1 MAEQIFDINGLRSK
15 RNAAIN
21 SGEATVEGK
30 MPLTEMFSQA
40 ISNVPSSTVNL
51 VEDTMQPFLHPID
64 TANSLLSLGKGLYQL
79 TTPGEQPDEATAKAV
94 GQYFSNRYGGIE
106 NFKRSFAS
114 DPMGVLAD
122 ASIVIGGGA
131 ALTGKT
137 ASLSGKG
144 AAAAGIVRGA
154 SNVAKIADALDPV
167 TAAVRG
173 AEKVVPMTG
182 EAVKSGLGF
191 TTGTGRETIDQAYK
205 AGREGGERQEAF
217 LSNMRGE
224 VPVEDVATEA
234 VDALKQVKT
243 DTSKKFS
250 EDKTA
255 LELEKAEVSMDP
267 VVGAMKDLRDS
278 FTFEGASEL
287 SKEGQAKLKALEKIV
302 LEWKKSPA
310 LHNAKGMDILKRR
323 IDNEYPTGLNAG
335 DAGVVVTRARDAV
348 KKEILNQVPEY
359 APLMKAYE
367 MAIDLEREMQR
378 ALSLGKNS
386 SADTTLRKLQSVMR
400 NNVNA
405 NFGSRLNLVK
415 QLENSSDYMLLPK
428 IAGQATNTVTPRGLV
443 PQSMMGGSFI
453 QAAQAFDPTALAL
466 APLTSPR
473 IVGETVQAT
482 GAATR
487 NVVDRTQGMR
497 DRMSAL
503 ADNPI
508 VQAVTNN
515 LDQTALLQAQ
525 QRARP
530 IGAVANEA
538 EQDTLNEEQRRLMEL
553 ARGLR

>member
-64 TANSLLSLGKGLYQL
+64 TANSLVSLGKGLYQL
-79 TTPGEQPDEATAKAV
+79 TTPGEQPDEASAKAV
-94 GQYFSNRYGGIE
+94 GQYFSNKYGSIE
-106 NFKRSFAS
+106 GFKRAFAS
-114 DPMGVLAD
+114 DPMSILAD
-122 ASIVIGGGA
+122 ASIVLTAGGSLAGRAPGVIGRIGEQ
-131 ALTGKT
+131 
-137 ASLSGKG
+137 
-144 AAAAGIVRGA
+144 V
-154 SNVAKIADALDPV
+154 SNVGNMIDPV
-167 TAAVRG
+167 SAAVRG
-173 AEKVVPMTG
+173 AEKVVPMAG

-243 DTSKKFS
+243 DTSKKFDS
-250 EDKTA
+250 DKTA
-255 LELEKAEVSMDP
+255 LELEKTDVSMDP
-267 VVGAMKDLRDS
+267 VVGAMKDLRDG

-482 GAATR
+482 GAAAR
-487 NVVDRTQGMR
+487 NVADRTQGMR

-503 ADNPI
+503 ADNPM

-538 EQDTLNEEQRRLMEL
+538 EQDPLNEEQRRLMEL

>member
-64 TANSLLSLGKGLYQL
+64 TANSLVSLGKGLYQL
-79 TTPGEQPDEATAKAV
+79 TTPGEQPDEASAKAV
-94 GQYFSNRYGGIE
+94 GQYFSNRYGSIE
-106 NFKRSFAS
+106 GFKRAFAS
-114 DPMGVLAD
+114 DPMGILAD
-122 ASIVIGGGA
+122 ASIVLTAGGSLAGRAPGVVGRIGEQ
-131 ALTGKT
+131 
-137 ASLSGKG
+137 
-144 AAAAGIVRGA
+144 V
-154 SNVAKIADALDPV
+154 SNVGNMIDPV
-167 TAAVRG
+167 SAAVRG
-173 AEKVVPMTG
+173 AEKVVPMAG

-243 DTSKKFS
+243 DTSKKFDS
-250 EDKTA
+250 DKTA
-255 LELEKAEVSMDP
+255 LELEKTDVSMDP
-267 VVGAMKDLRDS
+267 VVGAMKDLRDG

-335 DAGVVVTRARDAV
+335 DSGVVVTRARDAV

-359 APLMKAYE
+359 GPLMKAYE

-482 GAATR
+482 GAAAR
-487 NVVDRTQGMR
+487 NVADRTQGMR

-503 ADNPI
+503 ADNPM

-538 EQDTLNEEQRRLMEL
+538 EQDPLNEEQRRLMEL

>member
-21 SGEATVEGK
+21 SGQATVEGK

-167 TAAVRG
+167 TVAVRG

-243 DTSKKFS
+243 DTSKKFDS
-250 EDKTA
+250 DKTA
-255 LELEKAEVSMDP
+255 LELEKTDVSMDP

-302 LEWKKSPA
+302 LEWEKSPA

-386 SADTTLRKLQSVMR
+386 TADTTLRKLQSVMR

-453 QAAQAFDPTALAL
+453 QAAQSLDPTALVL
-466 APLTSPR
+466 APLMSPR

-482 GAATR
+482 GAAAR
-487 NVVDRTQGMR
+487 NVADRTQGMR

-538 EQDTLNEEQRRLMEL
+538 EQDPLNEEQRRLMEL

>member
-51 VEDTMQPFLHPID
+51 VEDTVQPFLHPID
-64 TANSLLSLGKGLYQL
+64 TANSLVSLGKGLYQL
-79 TTPGEQPDEATAKAV
+79 TTPGEQPDEASAKAV
-94 GQYFSNRYGGIE
+94 GQYFANRYGSIE
-106 NFKRSFAS
+106 GFKRAFAS
-114 DPMGVLAD
+114 DPMGILAD
-122 ASIVIGGGA
+122 ASIVLTAGG
-131 ALTGKT
+131 
-137 ASLSGKG
+137 SL
-144 AAAAGIVRGA
+144 AGRAPGVVGRVGEQV
-154 SNVAKIADALDPV
+154 SNVGNMIDPV
-167 TAAVRG
+167 SAAVRG

-234 VDALKQVKT
+234 VDALKQMKT

-255 LELEKAEVSMDP
+255 LELEKTDVSMDP
-267 VVGAMKDLRDS
+267 VVGAMKDLRDG

-405 NFGSRLNLVK
+405 NFGSRLNLVNK
-415 QLENSSDYMLLPK
+415 LENSSDYMLLPK
-428 IAGQATNTVTPRGLV
+428 IAGQAVNTKLPRGLV
-443 PQSMMGGSFI
+443 SQSMMGGTLI
-453 QAAQAFDPTALAL
+453 QAGQSLDPTALAL
-466 APLTSPR
+466 APFTSPR
-473 IVGETVQAT
+473 LVGETVQAT
-482 GAATR
+482 GAAAR
-487 NVVDRTQGMR
+487 NVADRTQGMR

-503 ADNPI
+503 ADNPM

-538 EQDTLNEEQRRLMEL
+538 EQDPLNEEQRRLMEL

>member
-1 MAEQIFDINGLRSK
+1 
-15 RNAAIN
+15 
-21 SGEATVEGK
+21 
-30 MPLTEMFSQA
+30 
-40 ISNVPSSTVNL
+40 
-51 VEDTMQPFLHPID
+51 
-64 TANSLLSLGKGLYQL
+64 
-79 TTPGEQPDEATAKAV
+79 
-94 GQYFSNRYGGIE
+94 
-106 NFKRSFAS
+106 S
-114 DPMGVLAD
+114 DPMGILAD
-122 ASIVIGGGA
+122 ASIVLTAGG
-131 ALTGKT
+131 
-137 ASLSGKG
+137 SL
-144 AAAAGIVRGA
+144 AGRAPGVVGRVGEQV
-154 SNVAKIADALDPV
+154 SNVGNMIDPV
-167 TAAVRG
+167 SAAVRG

-234 VDALKQVKT
+234 VDALKQMKT

-255 LELEKAEVSMDP
+255 LELEKTDVSMDP
-267 VVGAMKDLRDS
+267 VVGAMKDLRDG

-400 NNVNA
+400 NNVN
-405 NFGSRLNLVK
+405 
-415 QLENSSDYMLLPK
+415 
-428 IAGQATNTVTPRGLV
+428 
-443 PQSMMGGSFI
+443 
-453 QAAQAFDPTALAL
+453 
-466 APLTSPR
+466 
-473 IVGETVQAT
+473 
-482 GAATR
+482 
-487 NVVDRTQGMR
+487 
-497 DRMSAL
+497 
-503 ADNPI
+503 
-508 VQAVTNN
+508 
-515 LDQTALLQAQ
+515 
-525 QRARP
+525 
-530 IGAVANEA
+530 
-538 EQDTLNEEQRRLMEL
+538 
-553 ARGLR
+553 